1 MRIASDVR
9 MRSIAGEAAWPHQP
23 LLGKGSAKSR
33 FFTIQRTP
41 RSQVSSVLPRMST
54 WPARTLLPELA
65 SLTSTT
71 KLRIR
76 FDVFCTMPLTA
87 RSAPASRARS
97 STQPLHFDKG
107 DLSCI
112 CAARDVRSTTC
123 NCPESA
129 RSRRSSALA
138 SVDPGGLVGAFAALG
153 FLARVD
159 ELEIEDR
166 GPQGLRRA
174 GCPATACSEEQDK
187 AKSGRYH
194 RPSELATPSCSDPG
208 RFD

>member
-1 MRIASDVR
+1 MSASDAAPAGHMPERVR
-9 MRSIAGEAAWPHQP
+9 RLPLRQNALRMDDAAQVARILERPVDALFLAGRGSGEEANRQKNEHADRLRREDAIDCRQAGWPHQP
-23 LLGKGSAKSR
+23 LPGKGSAKSR

-76 FDVFCTMPLTA
+76 FDVFCTIPLTA

-138 SVDPGGLVGAFAALG
+138 SVDP
-153 FLARVD
+153 
-159 ELEIEDR
+159 
-166 GPQGLRRA
+166 
-174 GCPATACSEEQDK
+174 
-187 AKSGRYH
+187 
-194 RPSELATPSCSDPG
+194 
-208 RFD
+208 